1 MTLQQGDLA
10 LLNEPLAQELLHAA
24 IPARLAYVWSDG
36 TPRVV
41 PIWFQWTGEA
51 FEPGRVTPLP
61 LGHRALLGL
70 GAVHGRAVPLTDLA
84 WLLGE
89 PAPDG
94 GLALLVETGGQPLA
108 FPVEA
113 VLGFETL
120 PPPTFA
126 PQELLAGAATE
137 TGAVH
142 HLDLGA
148 LVQTVQAQL
157 AAAL

>member
-1 MTLQQGDLA
+1 MPERRFLLFRLGGRVLA
-10 LLNEPLAQELLHAA
+10 V
-24 IPARLAYVWSDG
+24 PAEASR
-36 TPRVV
+36 
-41 PIWFQWTGEA
+41 EA

-70 GAVHGRAVPLTDLA
+70 GAVHGRAVPLIDLA

-89 PAPDG
+89 PAPEG

-113 VLGFETL
+113 VLGFEPL

-137 TGAVH
+137 AGDLH

-148 LVQTVQAQL
+148 LVQTVQAGV